1 MEIDADVDG
10 ADGIGHF
17 QKTILQT
24 FRTSIGELA
33 MPTYH
38 GIIKANKMNPSM
50 FYNINVYLI
59 WGMYCVQT
67 FFMLVIM
74 LNFLIAV
81 ITNTYDRVSNYQ
93 KVISFKNKAD
103 LNEECYM
110 LINIFKKLKEYKI
123 IVFSTSKEAIKLE
136 NNDLDDSIGIF
147 KRNLSK
153 NTREVLEGHDK
164 LRANVMTV
172 KD

>member
-1 MEIDADVDG
+1 
-10 ADGIGHF
+10 
-17 QKTILQT
+17 
-24 FRTSIGELA
+24 

-38 GIIKANKMNPSM
+38 GIVKANKMEPS
-50 FYNINVYLI
+50 FFHAINIYLI
-59 WGMYCVQT
+59 WAMYCVQT

-81 ITNTYDRVSNYQ
+81 ITNTYDRVNNYQ
-93 KVISFKNKAD
+93 KIISFKNKAE

-110 LINIFKKLKEYKI
+110 LINVFTKLKEYKI

-136 NNDLDDSIGIF
+136 DNDLDDAIDIF

-153 NTREVLEGHDK
+153 NTREVLDGHQK
-164 LRANVMTV
+164 LRANVLTV
-172 KD
+172 KDNQDKIEAQIRQRFESIQK

>member
-1 MEIDADVDG
+1 
-10 ADGIGHF
+10 
-17 QKTILQT
+17 
-24 FRTSIGELA
+24 

-38 GIIKANKMNPSM
+38 GIVKANKLNPSM
-50 FYNINVYLI
+50 FHTINIYLI
-59 WGMYCVQT
+59 WGMYSVQT

-81 ITNTYDRVSNYQ
+81 ITNTYERVSNYQ

-110 LINIFKKLKEYKI
+110 LINVFKKLKEYKI
-123 IVFSTSKEAIKLE
+123 VVFSTSKEAIKLE
-136 NNDLDDSIGIF
+136 DNDLDDSIEIF

-153 NTREVLEGHDK
+153 MTREVLEGHAE
-164 LRANVMTV
+164 LRSNVLTV
-172 KD
+172 KDYQDKIEAQIRQRFEAI